1 MRIAANRRQ
10 HWFTALAL
18 MLAIG
23 VLGLLVWMAIVIVI
37 WLLGALVLGG
47 GVVYR

>member
-1 MRIAANRRQ
+1 MKTAANRTQ

-23 VLGLLVWMAIVIVI
+23 ALGLLAWTAIVVVI
-37 WLLGALVLGG
+37 WLLGALGLGG